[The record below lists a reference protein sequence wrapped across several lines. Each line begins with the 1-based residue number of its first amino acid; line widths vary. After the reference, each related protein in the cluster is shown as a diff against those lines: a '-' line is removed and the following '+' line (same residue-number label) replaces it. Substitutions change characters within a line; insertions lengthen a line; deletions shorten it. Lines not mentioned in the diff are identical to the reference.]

1 MRRLLVPLVLL
12 CSFALAAPAMAADQT
27 VRVIDFAFVAK
38 DIKVAL
44 GDTVT
49 WSFVHDGHTTTS
61 DPGQPDSWN
70 SASVQN
76 PTNPA
81 GTSFQKRFT
90 VPGRFSY
97 FCAPHR
103 AFMKGSVTVG
113 VDTYVKSYSSFR
125 LVRRG
130 RRIVLRFALRE
141 HARVV
146 ARLSGASRRSAT
158 RRRLAPGSHSI
169 VFRALRAGAYRA
181 TVGFRDDF
189 DKLTRVTRSTF
200 IG

>member
-12 CSFALAAPAMAADQT
+12 CSFTLAAPAMAADQT

-49 WSFVHDGHTTTS
+49 WSFVNGGHTTTS
-61 DPGQPDSWN
+61 DRGQPDSWN
-70 SASVQN
+70 SAPLQNQTN
-76 PTNPA
+76 PTGA
-81 GTSFQKRFT
+81 SFQKQFT

-97 FCAPHR
+97 VCAPHR
-103 AFMKGSVTVG
+103 TFMKGSVTVG
-113 VDTYVKSYSSFR
+113 VDRYAKSYSRFR

-130 RRIVLRFALRE
+130 RRIVLRFTLRE

-146 ARLSGASRRSAT
+146 ATLRGASRRSAT

-169 VFRALRAGAYRA
+169 AFRALRAGAYRT
-181 TVGFRDDF
+181 TVGFTDDF
-189 DKLTRVTRSTF
+189 DKLTRVTRSTV
-200 IG
+200 IE